1 MELTVWPDQIELG
14 LILEGEDAE
23 EFVEDLLHPKVS
35 EKKICILKKAQEIY
49 KAHPV

>member
-1 MELTVWPDQIELG
+1 MARPIELG

-23 EFVEDLLHPKVS
+23 EFIEDLLHPKVS
-35 EKKICILKKAQEIY
+35 EKKVCILKKAQEIY

>member
-1 MELTVWPDQIELG
+1 MARPIELG

-35 EKKICILKKAQEIY
+35 EKEDVHTYESSEIW
-49 KAHPV
+49 

>member
-1 MELTVWPDQIELG
+1 MARPIELG

-35 EKKICILKKAQEIY
+35 EKKMRILKKAQEIY